1 MTNSRRIKSN
11 LQGPIPAAMLA
22 PVLAVILLAAS
33 GAAFAAERKLAF
45 PVEGVVQEVLVKA
58 GQALK
63 AGAAMA
69 RLDPRPL
76 AARKSAADT
85 GLKAAE
91 ARLTFA
97 VQNRGRAKQL
107 FDDLSTSAEE
117 LEKAEIALIDAR
129 AERAR
134 ARAEADIAAWR
145 LAHATLRAP
154 VAGTVAAVPG
164 YAGMVVNPAEKIT
177 PVVILT
183 TP

>member
-1 MTNSRRIKSN
+1 MTNSRLIKSN
-11 LQGPIPAAMLA
+11 LRALMLA
-22 PVLAVILLAAS
+22 PVLAAVLLVIVPGAS
-33 GAAFAAERKLAF
+33 GTVSAAERKLAF
-45 PVEGVVQEVLVKA
+45 PVEGVVKDVMVKA

-63 AGAAMA
+63 AGDAMA

-76 AARKSAADT
+76 AARKSAADAR
-85 GLKAAE
+85 LKATE
-91 ARLTFA
+91 ARLKFA
-97 VQNRGRAKQL
+97 RQNRDRAKQL

-117 LEKAEIALIDAR
+117 VEKTEIAFIDAR
-129 AERAR
+129 ADKVG

-145 LAHATLRAP
+145 LEHATLRAP

-164 YAGMVVNPAEKIT
+164 YAGMVVNPATAIT

>member
-1 MTNSRRIKSN
+1 MDKMTNSRRTKSN
-11 LQGPIPAAMLA
+11 LQAPIPAA
-22 PVLAVILLAAS
+22 VLALVLLAAS

-45 PVEGVVQEVLVKA
+45 PVEGVVQEVLVRS

-63 AGAAMA
+63 AGAAVA

-76 AARKSAADT
+76 AARKSAADA

-91 ARLTFA
+91 ARLKFA

-117 LEKAEIALIDAR
+117 LEKADIALINAR
-129 AERAR
+129 ADRAG
-134 ARAEADIAAWR
+134 AKAEAGIAAWR

-164 YAGMVVNPAEKIT
+164 YAGMVVNPAAEIT